1 MSQNILLIQSNPP
14 DAKAV
19 LKALGNSN
27 DGAFQVEWVES
38 CADGLKRMAREG
50 MQGKRGSD
58 GIVAVLVDLSMPDGQ
73 GIRTFNQLVH
83 LVPQIPILV
92 LTASRDEDI
101 AKSAVRHGA
110 WDYILKDHL
119 DSHLLPKVIANMI
132 ECAANADVL
141 FEEKE
146 RAQVTLNSIG
156 DAVMSASISGDVT
169 YLNPAAEKMMG
180 WSLEEAAGRPLEEV
194 FRIIDGNTRGTIP
207 NPLRLAIQENRAVS
221 LTPNCVLTRRDG
233 VEFTIEDSVTPI
245 HDRNRQVS
253 GAVIVFRDV
262 SKTRMLSLRTQQAQ
276 KMEAIGNLTGGMA
289 HDFNNLLSVIIG
301 NLDILGN
308 QLGNNE
314 EARSLSQAA
323 LDAALRGADL
333 TRRMLA
339 FASQQPLQPQ
349 QIDVNKLTTGITKL
363 LSRTLG
369 EDIQISL
376 NLAADVWPIM
386 ADPAQL
392 EAALTNLATNARDA
406 MPRGGRLTIATSNG
420 HLDAESLLKN
430 ADVIAGDYV
439 VIEVSDNG
447 AGMPPGVIT
456 KIFEPFF
463 TTKGRG
469 KGTGLGLAMVF
480 GFMKQSGGHI
490 NVQSKVGSGT
500 AFRLYLPR
508 VATDRATISQTPAPA
523 QAGGGHE
530 TILVVEDN
538 EEVRRIVVRQLGEMG
553 YRVLDVGNAVDAIA
567 MLTAGDKVDL
577 LFTDIV
583 MPGQLNGLEL
593 ARVVA
598 ERWPALK
605 VVLTSGFP
613 ETKLNGHVGSP
624 AGMRLLSKPYRKT
637 DLAHIVRETL
647 EEKTAASYASNPQQ
661 DFLKA

>member
-1 MSQNILLIQSNPP
+1 MSQNILLIQSNPS
-14 DAKAV
+14 DANTV
-19 LKALGNSN
+19 LKALSDSR
-27 DGAFQVEWVES
+27 DGAFHVEWIRN

-50 MQGKRGSD
+50 RKGKRESD
-58 GIVAVLVDLSMPDGQ
+58 DIVAVLVDLSMPESQ
-73 GIRTFNQLVH
+73 GINTFNQLVR

-119 DSHLLPKVIANMI
+119 DNHLLPKLIANMV
-132 ECAANADVL
+132 ESAANADVL

-156 DAVMSASISGDVT
+156 DAVMCAGTSGGVT
-169 YLNPAAEKMMG
+169 YLNPVAENMMG
-180 WSLEEAAGRPLEEV
+180 WSLEEAVGRQLEEV
-194 FRIIDGNTRGTIP
+194 FRIVDGSTRGIIP
-207 NPLRLAIQENRAVS
+207 NPLRLAIQKNMAVN
-221 LTPNCVLTRRDG
+221 LTPNCILIRRDG
-233 VEFTIEDSVTPI
+233 VEFPIEDSVTPI

-314 EARSLSQAA
+314 EAKSLSQAA

-339 FASQQPLQPQ
+339 FASQQPLQPH

-406 MPRGGRLTIATSNG
+406 MPRGGRLTITTSNG
-420 HLDAESLLKN
+420 HLDAESLLKS
-430 ADVIAGDYV
+430 AEVIAGDYV
-439 VIEVSDNG
+439 VIEVSDSG
-447 AGMPPGVIT
+447 VGMPPGVIA

-508 VATDRATISQTPAPA
+508 VATDRTTISQTSAPV
-523 QAGGGHE
+523 QASGGRE

-538 EEVRRIVVRQLGEMG
+538 EEVRRIVIRQLAEMG
-553 YRVLDVGNAVDAIA
+553 YRVLDVGNAMDAIEI
-567 MLTAGDKVDL
+567 LTAGDKVDL

-605 VVLTSGFP
+605 VILTSGFP
-613 ETKLNGHVGSP
+613 ETTLNGHVGSP

-637 DLAHIVRETL
+637 DLARIVRETL
-647 EEKTAASYASNPQQ
+647 EERMPASHPFNPQP
-661 DFLKA
+661 DPLRA